1 MAQAPPRRR
10 PGKEAILREV
20 YETNRAAADGA
31 PPPPRRRP
39 AGPETARAGRPWTPW
54 AVALA
59 VALVGVGAWAAW
71 LDPAPPPAPPPVAEA
86 AAPPEASPADAP
98 PAAGLGGAGMAG
110 VLGLQVRTIV
120 VDPGHGGRDPG
131 AVGPGLLEEKDVT
144 LDVARRLRDR
154 LAAAGPYRVLLTR
167 DDDRAVSLA
176 DRVAFA
182 DAADA
187 DLYVSVH
194 VNALPDPSLA
204 PVETYYF
211 GVQADSAARALARA
225 GNAGGDF
232 SVAQF
237 NAAVR
242 RAGMDVKLQE
252 SRALA
257 RSVQRALVEGGAVPE
272 RADWGAK
279 PAPFAV
285 LLHTEAPAV
294 LAEITALSNPA
305 EEARLRT
312 SERREAIA
320 AALERGVLA
329 YLRGS
334 PPPPDDAD
342 APRQEDR

>member
-20 YETNRAAADGA
+20 YETNRSGGT
-31 PPPPRRRP
+31 PPRRR
-39 AGPETARAGRPWTPW
+39 RAGRPEPTPARRPWAAW
-54 AVALA
+54 AVAVAA
-59 VALVGVGAWAAW
+59 VLVGVGAWAAGGGA
-71 LDPAPPPAPPPVAEA
+71 PETAPPPTAEA
-86 AAPPEASPADAP
+86 AAPPEASFEPAPDEPA
-98 PAAGLGGAGMAG
+98 PAAGLGGAGVAG

-187 DLYVSVH
+187 DLFVSVH

-204 PVETYYF
+204 PVETYFF
-211 GVQADSAARALARA
+211 GVQADSAARALARK
-225 GNAGGDF
+225 GNAGGGF
-232 SVAQF
+232 SVAEF

-257 RSVQRALVEGGAVPE
+257 RSVQRALVAGGAVPD

-285 LLHTEAPAV
+285 LLHTKAPAI

-312 SERREAIA
+312 TERREAIA

-334 PPPPDDAD
+334 PPSPDDAD
-342 APRQEDR
+342 AARQEAL

>member
-1 MAQAPPRRR
+1 MPPAPSRR
-10 PGKEAILREV
+10 PPGKQALFQEI
-20 YETNRAAADGA
+20 YEDNRATAAGTPA
-31 PPPPRRRP
+31 PRRRRP
-39 AGPETARAGRPWTPW
+39 APAPTRAGRPWTALAGGA

-59 VALVGVGAWAAW
+59 VAGAWALSQTAA
-71 LDPAPPPAPPPVAEA
+71 APPDAVPVVEA
-86 AAPPEASPADAP
+86 AAPPAGPP
-98 PAAGLGGAGMAG
+98 PAPGGEGMAG

-120 VDPGHGGRDPG
+120 IDPGHGGYDPG
-131 AVGPGLLEEKDVT
+131 AVGPGRLEEKDVT

-154 LAAAGPYRVLLTR
+154 LASSGAYRVLLTR
-167 DDDRAVSLA
+167 DDDRAVSLG

-182 DAADA
+182 NESGA

-211 GVQADSAARALARA
+211 GVEADSAARALARA
-225 GNAGGDF
+225 GNAGSPF
-232 SVAQF
+232 SVAEF

-242 RAGMDVKLQE
+242 RAGMTVKLQE

-257 RSVQRALVEGGAVPE
+257 QDVQRALVAGGAVRE

-285 LLHTEAPAV
+285 LLHTEAPAI
-294 LAEITALSNPA
+294 LAEITALSHPA

-312 SERREAIA
+312 AAYRDAIA
-320 AALERGVLA
+320 AALEAGVLT
-329 YLRGS
+329 YLQGS
-334 PPPPDDAD
+334 PPTDAD
-342 APRQEDR
+342 APREENQ